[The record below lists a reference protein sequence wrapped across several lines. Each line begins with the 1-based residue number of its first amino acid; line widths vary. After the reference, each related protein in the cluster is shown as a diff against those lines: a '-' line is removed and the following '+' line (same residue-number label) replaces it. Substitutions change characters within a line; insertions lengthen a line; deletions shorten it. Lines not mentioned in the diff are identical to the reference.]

1 MQKEPRKVREFRRRE
16 QEILD
21 TALKLFLEQGEDSVT
36 VEMIADAVGIG
47 KGTIYKHFKSKAEIY
62 LRLMLDYERDLAA
75 LFHSEDVARD
85 KEALSRAYFEFR
97 MRDPQRYRLFDR
109 LEEKVVKTSQV
120 PEMVEELHKIRASNF
135 DQGAYRRRQAGERS
149 AVLPLLRCLGVGA
162 WRRGA
167 VPLAVLARGAGR
179 PGRFLPLPDGYRR
192 AHGQQAQAR
201 RRRSQ
206 RLIPVVPGRSHCAP
220 RTLCR
225 QGYTRRPSI
234 RRRDVGCPFPAN
246 PPVAPRSF
254 RSSPMSVR
262 EFPIHYIEP
271 VFRPPSE
278 AHSLVLP
285 VTNGCS
291 WNKCGFCEMYTQPQ
305 KKFRARDE
313 NEVLEEIRRCGERL
327 IVKRVFLADGD
338 ALVLPTRRLL
348 AVLQAIREHLPEVE
362 RVSSYCLP
370 RNLRR
375 KSVDELRE
383 LADAGLRMAYVGAES
398 GDDEVLAR
406 VNKGE
411 TYSSTLD
418 ALEKLGE
425 AGISRSVM
433 ILNGLGGMTLS
444 AQHADNSA
452 RLMNAAQPEYLS
464 TLVVSFPTGEQRFRA
479 GFADFEALDRRALF
493 VEVERLLQGLELE
506 DTVFRSDHAS
516 NYLVLKGELGADK
529 ARLLAEVRQAIEQ
542 PQHAALRQEWQRGL

>member
-1 MQKEPRKVREFRRRE
+1 
-16 QEILD
+16 
-21 TALKLFLEQGEDSVT
+21 
-36 VEMIADAVGIG
+36 
-47 KGTIYKHFKSKAEIY
+47 
-62 LRLMLDYERDLAA
+62 
-75 LFHSEDVARD
+75 
-85 KEALSRAYFEFR
+85 
-97 MRDPQRYRLFDR
+97 
-109 LEEKVVKTSQV
+109 
-120 PEMVEELHKIRASNF
+120 
-135 DQGAYRRRQAGERS
+135 
-149 AVLPLLRCLGVGA
+149 
-162 WRRGA
+162 
-167 VPLAVLARGAGR
+167 
-179 PGRFLPLPDGYRR
+179 
-192 AHGQQAQAR
+192 
-201 RRRSQ
+201 
-206 RLIPVVPGRSHCAP
+206 
-220 RTLCR
+220 
-225 QGYTRRPSI
+225 
-234 RRRDVGCPFPAN
+234 
-246 PPVAPRSF
+246 
-254 RSSPMSVR
+254 MSVR

-278 AHSLVLP
+278 AHSLILP

-348 AVLQAIREHLPEVE
+348 AVLQAIRQHLPEVE

-433 ILNGLGGMTLS
+433 ILNGL
-444 AQHADNSA
+444 
-452 RLMNAAQPEYLS
+452 
-464 TLVVSFPTGEQRFRA
+464 
-479 GFADFEALDRRALF
+479 
-493 VEVERLLQGLELE
+493 
-506 DTVFRSDHAS
+506 
-516 NYLVLKGELGADK
+516 
-529 ARLLAEVRQAIEQ
+529 AE
-542 PQHAALRQEWQRGL
+542 